1 MVGIQGSD
9 VISEELALAYSAHQ
23 PSMNVCGNGSI
34 LIDPA
39 VVKLDF
45 ERPGC
50 GVVPN
55 GPDRAR
61 RDRDSDHGFPFGR
74 NGLVE
79 LRILCSLGKPP
90 VEQSV
95 AHSFLPSRQAMPGFV
110 GRRVSTPRRPAF
122 F

>member
-1 MVGIQGSD
+1 M
-9 VISEELALAYSAHQ
+9 ISEELALAYSAHQ
-23 PSMNVCGNGSI
+23 ASMNVFGNVSV
-34 LIDPA
+34 LIDTA

-55 GPDRAR
+55 RPDRAR
-61 RDRDSDHGFPFGR
+61 RDRDSVHGFPFGR

-79 LRILCSLGKPP
+79 LPILCSLGKPP
-90 VEQSV
+90 TKQNQ
-95 AHSFLPSRQAMPGFV
+95 PDFV
-110 GRRVSTPRRPAF
+110 GRRVVTPRRPTF